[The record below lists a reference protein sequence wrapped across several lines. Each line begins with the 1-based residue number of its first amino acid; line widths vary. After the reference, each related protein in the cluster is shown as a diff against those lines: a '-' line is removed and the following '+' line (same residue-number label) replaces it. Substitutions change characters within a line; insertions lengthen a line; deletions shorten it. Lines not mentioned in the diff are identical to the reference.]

1 MGVKMK
7 KLFPSG
13 IMILF
18 YFLFFSSRVSFVF
31 SQETLP
37 SQIPHEESIVAP
49 EALSPESVEVLPE
62 QEAVMEDPVS
72 SDALE
77 EKNIIQDFSV
87 AAAAEKRLVE
97 EAVINE
103 QRISLDLKGVEL
115 TELFRILSLKMGLTI
130 FPSKSVSGRVNIFLN
145 DLTFDDAL
153 SVILVSQDLAAERK
167 GSIIN
172 IMTATEYERLYGR
185 KYNEKRIFKTFRLVY
200 AKTAT
205 VFNAINQ
212 VKSDIGKVTADE
224 ATGTILVVDV
234 PEKIE
239 AIESTIREIDQ
250 PLETEIFDLQYAKA
264 DEIKAQLASAIT
276 SGSGELY
283 VDERSSKVIISD
295 LPDKMKK
302 IRRMMKALDEPNRQ
316 VFIEG
321 EIVQIEVNNEFQ
333 RQINWDRIF
342 RSMNDLQYTGTFPVS
357 PSFEPSPDLSAASSK
372 ITVGTLATDK
382 YTTTMKFLET
392 LGQAKILSH
401 PRIAVL
407 NNQEAKILVGTKE
420 AYITSTQSQAE
431 TTTITSES
439 VQFIDVGIKLSLT
452 PTINKD
458 GFITMKIKPEVSS
471 VRDTITTETGSRVP
485 IVSTSEAETVVKVK
499 DGNMVMIAGL
509 MENIERQDT
518 SGIPVLSKIPL
529 LGMAF
534 GSKANQKKRTELIV
548 FVTPHIFTGE
558 DKAST
563 EKIKKTVPANMLWEQ
578 AEKVIIEEK
587 LEELEKKTGSVLLKD
602 KTDNLQEIPPPIP
615 YDAVDKDDVLFKI
628 KGFKKY

>member
-1 MGVKMK
+1 MK

>member
-1 MGVKMK
+1 
-7 KLFPSG
+7 
-13 IMILF
+13 
-18 YFLFFSSRVSFVF
+18 
-31 SQETLP
+31 
-37 SQIPHEESIVAP
+37 
-49 EALSPESVEVLPE
+49 VLPE

-420 AYITSTQSQAE
+420 AYITSTQSQSE

-534 GSKANQKKRTELIV
+534 ESKANQKKRTELIV

-563 EKIKKTVPANMLWEQ
+563 EKIKKT
-578 AEKVIIEEK
+578 
-587 LEELEKKTGSVLLKD
+587 
-602 KTDNLQEIPPPIP
+602 
-615 YDAVDKDDVLFKI
+615 
-628 KGFKKY
+628 

>member
-1 MGVKMK
+1 MK
-7 KLFPSG
+7 RVFPSW
-13 IMILF
+13 IMILLC
-18 YFLFFSSRVSFVF
+18 FLFFSSSVSFVF

-37 SQIPHEESIVAP
+37 AQIPHEESILAP
-49 EALSPESVEVLPE
+49 EALSPEAVEVLPE

-87 AAAAEKRLVE
+87 AAAAEKKLVE

-264 DEIKAQLASAIT
+264 DEIKAQLANAIT

-342 RSMNDLQYTGTFPVS
+342 RSMNDLQYTGTFPVN

>member
-534 GSKANQKKRTELIV
+534 ESKANQKKRTELIV